1 MTQMRINFRSAL
13 AKAILTGIAAYLAQ
27 PHCLGA
33 RAQAIPQ
40 DEGASAAERLI
51 DRISQ
56 QEAAF
61 TERLRSHSAILET
74 YIQEMPDAES
84 DQVARDHYFL
94 GRLDFGKGL
103 NYTPMAAHSS
113 QPASTRFLFL
123 KSGHPSVFVP
133 AGFGQMALLDSEAFD
148 RTRYEI
154 DYVHREFLG
163 EVRCLVFD
171 VAPRDKKAAGRFIGR
186 IWVEDRENHIVR
198 FNGTYT
204 NSSNTRIYFHFDSWR
219 ILVESGV
226 WAPAFIYVE
235 ESQPSVKSVKVP
247 RFKAQTRLWGYNA
260 GAVSKMSELASIAVE
275 AEHAID
281 DRSESGVISPL
292 ESQRSWERQA
302 EANIVERLEKSG
314 LLAPPGP
321 VDQVLNTVVDN
332 LIATNN
338 LNVDAKCRVLLTTP
352 LETFSIGQT
361 IVISRGLIDVLPD
374 EASLAMALSAELAH
388 IALGHRTETR
398 FAFSD
403 QIMLNDGEL
412 LRRLRLDRPQSE
424 VDSASEKAV
433 AMLAQSPYKDKLSG
447 AGLFLKALAVR
458 APNLP
463 ALIRANLGNQL
474 ASPENLA
481 RMAPLE
487 ARAPELDAAKLEQ
500 IAALP
505 LGSRV
510 QLDPWTNRIALVK
523 AKPVSLL
530 SARDKLPFEVT
541 PFMIYLSR
549 AAGQRKEQDSGG
561 NPPPAQ
567 RQ

>member
-1 MTQMRINFRSAL
+1 MIRIHFKFIWPVFVAL
-13 AKAILTGIAAYLAQ
+13 WPLCAQQSDDAAAAQ
-27 PHCLGA
+27 
-33 RAQAIPQ
+33 
-40 DEGASAAERLI
+40 RLL
-51 DRISQ
+51 DRIAQ
-56 QEAAF
+56 QEADF
-61 TERLRSHSAILET
+61 SERLRSHSAILET
-74 YIQEMPDAES
+74 YIQELPDSDSAE
-84 DQVARDHYFL
+84 VVRDHYFL
-94 GRLDFGKGL
+94 GRLNFSKGL
-103 NYTPMAAHSS
+103 NYTPMASHTA
-113 QPASTRFLFL
+113 QPASSRFSFL
-123 KSGHPSVFVP
+123 KLGRPSVFVP
-133 AGFGQMALLDSEAFD
+133 TGFGQMALLDASAFD
-148 RTRYEI
+148 STRYEI

-163 EVRCLVFD
+163 EVRCMVFD
-171 VAPRDKKAAGRFIGR
+171 VTPSDKKAAGRFKGR
-186 IWVEDRENHIVR
+186 IWVEDRSYHIVR

-204 NSSNTRIYFHFDSWR
+204 NSTAARLYFHFDSWR
-219 ILVESGV
+219 VYIASDAGSGE

-235 ESQPSVKSVKVP
+235 ESSPSGKSNKVP
-247 RFKAQTRLWGYNA
+247 RFKAQTRLWGYQSA
-260 GAVSKMSELASIAVE
+260 AASRMSELASIAVE
-275 AEHAID
+275 AGRPVEDHSID
-281 DRSESGVISPL
+281 EANTPL

-321 VDQVLNTVVDN
+321 VDQVLNTVVNN

-374 EASLAMALSAELAH
+374 EPSLAMALSAEVAH

-412 LRRLRLDRPQSE
+412 LRRLRLTRPDAE
-424 VDSASEKAV
+424 LHSAGEKAV
-433 AMLAQSPYKDKLSG
+433 ALLAQSPYKDKLAG
-447 AGLFLKALAVR
+447 AGLFLKALAER

-474 ASPENLA
+474 ASGENMA

-487 ARAPELDAAKLEQ
+487 AKAPELEADKLEQ

-510 QLDPWTNRIALVK
+510 QLDPWTDRIALVK

-530 SARDKLPFEVT
+530 SARDKMPFEVT

-549 AAGQRKEQDSGG
+549 AAAPRKEQDPEGN
-561 NPPPAQ
+561 NPPVQ